1 MADKMAD
8 KMAISNKIELHNKT
22 GFYEKKGAIFSN
34 TNIIIFIFY
43 MKYIITESQF
53 NKTVF
58 IYLDNQD
65 FILIETIEDIY
76 FLNSEEDKNAQIRYN
91 KGRWCFITF
100 ELIDEISSFFS
111 LILCSKSL
119 ICAKILSRS

>member
-1 MADKMAD
+1 
-8 KMAISNKIELHNKT
+8 
-22 GFYEKKGAIFSN
+22 
-34 TNIIIFIFY
+34 

-111 LILCSKSL
+111 LDEDDSQEIIGLWIEDTLKIKISNIFPLDSKHMH
-119 ICAKILSRS
+119 II